1 MLELG
6 SGAGFLNDYFPN
18 LIKSDVIYLP
28 FVDIILKGQKLPF
41 VSGSL
46 RGIFMSNV
54 LHPIPFP
61 RDFFGEAARS
71 ICPRGVISMIEP
83 WVSTWSK
90 IIYTHLHREPFQVD
104 TRAWEFPST
113 GPLSGAN
120 GALPWIIFKRDKD
133 LFVNEFPELKIDSIT
148 PFMPFRYLISGGVSM
163 RPIMPGW
170 SHNLWVWLESRLSQ
184 RMDS

>member
-1 MLELG
+1 MILVQRQ
-6 SGAGFLNDYFPN
+6 F
-18 LIKSDVIYLP
+18 DVRSL
-28 FVDIILKGQKLPF
+28 QKIPF

-61 RDFFGEAARS
+61 RDFFGEAARC
-71 ICPRGVISMIEP
+71 ICPGGVINMIEP

-133 LFVNEFPELKIDSIT
+133 LFVNEF
-148 PFMPFRYLISGGVSM
+148 
-163 RPIMPGW
+163 
-170 SHNLWVWLESRLSQ
+170 
-184 RMDS
+184 